1 MFYEQNQGN
10 PRVRMFDE
18 QRNFYVGHQGDGGHY
33 AEAVLKGPRLEIP
46 LFNGD
51 DPIDWLKQCEKF
63 FELTGTP
70 MDQWVNMSLAHFQG
84 RAAKWFRGVGLPWQI
99 ISWPQWC
106 AMIST
111 RFSAANVHEAVELF
125 QNVKQYGMTVEQYID
140 KFEEYVDLVR
150 RDHPYLQEQH
160 ITSCFIGGLRSDI
173 KHDVCGQK
181 PQGLLESYWYAKTYE
196 KAANAKRNSFS
207 INRNRNQ
214 NFNMGN
220 QGRNQAGKA
229 PQRNEGEKKEEKKCW
244 FCKEPWFPRHQCKVK
259 QALHALLLEDE
270 EVEENTEEKN
280 GEVDLTEENDDMA
293 DTEEKGKEEE
303 LMFVSLNA
311 LQGTSRPDTFLVII
325 LINGR
330 KAVGLIDSGSTSTFM
345 DQEFAIKSQCPL
357 KNSEV
362 KKVVVAR
369 GGELRSEVQVPEI
382 QYVIQGEQFSNPFNL
397 IPLKGYD
404 IILGADWIFQYSAI
418 TLYLKKRILEITTG
432 GKKLILQ
439 DFTKPGKHVF
449 ISNKKMERVVKKGAV
464 GCVFQVCEVTEEKKE
479 QQIPIDISN
488 ILKKFPAVMKEPQ
501 GLPPRRAC
509 DHMITLKAGA
519 EHPNLRAY

>member
-1 MFYEQNQGN
+1 M
-10 PRVRMFDE
+10 
-18 QRNFYVGHQGDGGHY
+18 
-33 AEAVLKGPRLEIP
+33 
-46 LFNGD
+46 
-51 DPIDWLKQCEKF
+51 
-63 FELTGTP
+63 
-70 MDQWVNMSLAHFQG
+70 
-84 RAAKWFRGVGLPWQI
+84 
-99 ISWPQWC
+99 
-106 AMIST
+106 
-111 RFSAANVHEAVELF
+111 
-125 QNVKQYGMTVEQYID
+125 
-140 KFEEYVDLVR
+140 
-150 RDHPYLQEQH
+150 
-160 ITSCFIGGLRSDI
+160 
-173 KHDVCGQK
+173 
-181 PQGLLESYWYAKTYE
+181 
-196 KAANAKRNSFS
+196 
-207 INRNRNQ
+207 
-214 NFNMGN
+214 
-220 QGRNQAGKA
+220 
-229 PQRNEGEKKEEKKCW
+229 
-244 FCKEPWFPRHQCKVK
+244 
-259 QALHALLLEDE
+259 HALLLEDE

-330 KAVGLIDSGSTSTFM
+330 KPVGLIDSGSTSTFM

-357 KNSEV
+357 KISEV